1 MIQPAFNSVGAD
13 SARNVEILTVLAG
26 AGVTGT
32 NIAVGDVVSWDV
44 AAVGEAAGYTVIKG
58 AAVAAGNALACGIA
72 IDACTVA
79 GRSLRIVKSGAV
91 QANVTASTSSSAA
104 PLVLGA
110 TAGKLIIYA
119 SATHTTSPSM
129 VAVGL
134 DDAGASGLT
143 WVYAR
148 F

>member
-1 MIQPAFNSVGAD
+1 MIQPAFNSVGTDA
-13 SARNVEILTVLAG
+13 ARNVEILTVLAG

-44 AAVGEAAGYTVIKG
+44 AATGEAQGYTVIKG
-58 AAVAAGNALACGIA
+58 AGVAAGNALACGIA
-72 IDACTVA
+72 LDACTLA
-79 GRSLRIVKSGAV
+79 GRSLRIVKTGAV
-91 QANVTASTSSSAA
+91 QAKVTASTSSAAA

-110 TAGKLIIYA
+110 TAGTLIIYA